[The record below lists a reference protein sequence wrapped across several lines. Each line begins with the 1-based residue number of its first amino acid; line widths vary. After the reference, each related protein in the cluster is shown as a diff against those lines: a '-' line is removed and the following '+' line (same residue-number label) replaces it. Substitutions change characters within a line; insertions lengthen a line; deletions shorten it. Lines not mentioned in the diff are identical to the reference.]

1 MACRSGTLATAMAV
15 LLSALASTH
24 AWAASPDTQ
33 LVDAAKNGSLA
44 EVKDALS
51 AGARINTKSGP
62 TALLECLGTQQ
73 FDHTREVIQ
82 LLLAHGADI
91 NAPGPDGLS
100 AFQLVLNSW
109 YCDEYLPL
117 FLPLHPDFKATT
129 KDGDGVVALA
139 IRRGALQLARS
150 MLDQGAPGDLPN
162 LAGVTPLM
170 LAAQGDRN
178 QAWRESEYVDMA
190 KVLLSKGADP
200 LRTDKAGKNA
210 ADYALDNNNYDL
222 LVLLDSKRVQSS
234 KYDEVKKADLAQKLS
249 AAVER
254 DRWSKIK
261 MIGGPKVAQIDTRG
275 IITSLLKEGAD
286 PNAPA
291 LNQPTTI
298 FGQALG
304 DRLNGPPLPPD
315 SSLIQL
321 LLDHGANPNQTFAD
335 GNIPLALVVAYPVIF
350 EMLVSKGADPKA
362 SMELQTVEMNPATGG
377 ITQEKTTQSI
387 IDVAATKGTVET
399 MRFLLD
405 RKADFNQPDS
415 EGMTPLLLALE
426 NGNTDVAR
434 LLIERG
440 ARVDGKSKTG
450 QTAADFAAS
459 SLDVGLLRKLD
470 QSGKYASLLSEYPP
484 SPNAPVLGAWMIGPD
499 SPTAP
504 LRLDP
509 DGGGILGLRSTPRA
523 IAWKSVGDGYE
534 LSGIQL
540 VGNFQMPMPFKAT
553 LTPRPAAKTLAL
565 ELMSQGGGSGVVLLF
580 HRPGD
585 PVPAQSEIR
594 PLGNPPAPGSDTAS
608 VIAEALTA
616 HPQYLSLTQP
626 DLTEFPAAAYQLI
639 GLTRLNIDNTK
650 LAVIPSQIGKFRLL
664 QQASFRAN
672 QISMIED
679 GFYDLVNLTDLDLG
693 TNRLTTV
700 SPRLGGL
707 TQLTNLMLDDNR
719 IADLPDV
726 WDKMV
731 SLKTLSLSGNR
742 LSKLP
747 RTLAL
752 APQLSVLSL
761 NDNMLSELPEEWGKF
776 ALDYFNLSQNRFT
789 SFPKEIW
796 NIQIHRLEMANNE
809 ITEIPPELASESGL
823 EELDLSGNLITTIP
837 DLSQTHL
844 TQLQLSNNRIKSFPA
859 DKRAFPATL
868 RELNLSRNEITEV
881 PDWVFDL
888 NLQSLSLEGNPLPEE
903 TIRSA
908 EQRVRQA
915 YESRRLQNHK
925 H

>member
-1 MACRSGTLATAMAV
+1 MACRSGKLATAMAV

-291 LNQPTTI
+291 VGQPTTI

-304 DRLNGPPLPPD
+304 DRLNGPPIPPD
-315 SSLIQL
+315 PGLIQL
-321 LLDHGANPNQTFAD
+321 LLDHGANPNQGFAD
-335 GNIPLALVVAYPVIF
+335 GNVPLALAVA
-350 EMLVSKGADPKA
+350 
-362 SMELQTVEMNPATGG
+362 Q
-377 ITQEKTTQSI
+377 
-387 IDVAATKGTVET
+387 
-399 MRFLLD
+399 
-405 RKADFNQPDS
+405 
-415 EGMTPLLLALE
+415 
-426 NGNTDVAR
+426 
-434 LLIERG
+434 
-440 ARVDGKSKTG
+440 
-450 QTAADFAAS
+450 
-459 SLDVGLLRKLD
+459 
-470 QSGKYASLLSEYPP
+470 
-484 SPNAPVLGAWMIGPD
+484 
-499 SPTAP
+499 
-504 LRLDP
+504 
-509 DGGGILGLRSTPRA
+509 
-523 IAWKSVGDGYE
+523 
-534 LSGIQL
+534 
-540 VGNFQMPMPFKAT
+540 
-553 LTPRPAAKTLAL
+553 
-565 ELMSQGGGSGVVLLF
+565 
-580 HRPGD
+580 
-585 PVPAQSEIR
+585 
-594 PLGNPPAPGSDTAS
+594 
-608 VIAEALTA
+608 
-616 HPQYLSLTQP
+616 QP

-650 LAVIPSQIGKFRLL
+650 LAVIPSQIGEFRLL